1 MKCNQ
6 RSLFSQAGTLPMSA
20 VLLFFAPTVASAQT
34 VTVTPPAGTGNST
47 QTDVANPAP
56 SNGVVVTPAAS
67 ATPTP
72 TAASP
77 TSTSAATPVVATATP
92 ALASNLTASPAS
104 ALPTVQ
110 PTANLGQ
117 VYLPVQAPQYGY
129 PVVPQGTYPVAAPVY
144 SSVPVQTANPGGFTV
159 QVTTQIGIPSQG
171 SYPVGVPTQV
181 TPVGNGL
188 TGYPVV
194 QGGYPAGNQAG
205 YFPTYPSGVYNPT
218 PVAPVL
224 PANVGGVDAIANPA
238 LLPWSAQT
246 LWQQIASNPNQ
257 ANSQT
262 IATLQQMLREYP
274 NFIPAYTQLAQALIA
289 NNRTQEAIA
298 TLERGTTLYPNQ
310 PELARSLIVALGN
323 SRRWNEA
330 AMAARQFAIR
340 NPSSPL
346 VSEFTKLADESIKL
360 AQTPNS
366 SATPV
371 RGGILSNLLT
381 TGLGYLLT
389 GKVTSP
395 VTSGQSPWS
404 SILPSDTAGSQ
415 MSQELLSQVQLL
427 NDPDVTNYI
436 NDIGRRL
443 AQASG
448 RSDFQFYVVKD
459 AGSGAIALPN
469 NQIFVSAGSIANTNS
484 EAELAALIA
493 RQMGHSVLSHP
504 SRLAR
509 RGNITS
515 TVARLLP
522 TVGGLVSPKI
532 RDFNNSTTGT
542 LVSGLIGS
550 LGNGLLKQNYTSQ
563 MVNDATKT
571 STKLLDAAGY
581 GSGSLLSI
589 STGSDRHAQMKARV
603 QQLLGTSQPWW
614 SLGR

>member
-1 MKCNQ
+1 MKSNQ

-34 VTVTPPAGTGNST
+34 VVTPPAATSAETGNPT
-47 QTDVANPAP
+47 QAEAANPI
-56 SNGVVVTPAAS
+56 TPAITAGTPVAS
-67 ATPTP
+67 PTLAATAIAPTSTP
-72 TAASP
+72 TAAP
-77 TSTSAATPVVATATP
+77 IPYV
-92 ALASNLTASPAS
+92 
-104 ALPTVQ
+104 
-110 PTANLGQ
+110 
-117 VYLPVQAPQYGY
+117 Y
-129 PVVPQGTYPVAAPVY
+129 PVASQVPYPVAAPVY
-144 SSVPVQTANPGGFTV
+144 STVPIQASNPGGFTV
-159 QVTTQIGIPSQG
+159 QVTTQIGIPNQSI
-171 SYPVGVPTQV
+171 P
-181 TPVGNGL
+181 N
-188 TGYPVV
+188 
-194 QGGYPAGNQAG
+194 QGGYPLGGMPTQITPGTGIVYPGVQGLYPAGMPTQAG
-205 YFPTYPSGVYNPT
+205 YLPAYSSGVYTPSPT
-218 PVAPVL
+218 PIAPVL
-224 PANVGGVDAIANPA
+224 PANTGGFVEAISNPA

-246 LWQQIASNPNQ
+246 LWQQIVSNPTQ

-289 NNRTQEAIA
+289 NNRPQEAIA

-310 PELARSLIVALGN
+310 PELARSLIIALGN
-323 SRRWNEA
+323 SQRWNEA
-330 AMAARQFAIR
+330 AMSARQFAIR
-340 NPSSPL
+340 NPNSPL

-360 AQTPNS
+360 AQTPS
-366 SATPV
+366 SSGTPV
-371 RGGILSNLLT
+371 RGGVLSNLLT

-389 GKVTSP
+389 GKVSP
-395 VTSGQSPWS
+395 SVTSGQTPWS
-404 SILPSDTAGSQ
+404 SIVPGDAAAGSQ
-415 MSQELLSQVQLL
+415 MAQELLSQVQLL

-436 NDIGRRL
+436 NDIGRKL

-504 SRLAR
+504 SKIAR

-515 TVARLLP
+515 TIARLLP

-571 STKLLDAAGY
+571 GTKLLDAAGY
-581 GSGSLLSI
+581 GSGSLLNI
-589 STGSDRHAQMKARV
+589 SMGSDRHAQMKVRV
-603 QQLLGTSQPWW
+603 QQLLGTAQPWW